1 MSDRARR
8 PFWLHQAAEYLIGVA
23 FVAQGLQ
30 SLTPVV
36 PTTAGV
42 AVLLNAALA
51 KGPLAAFKGVRRSV
65 HRVLDV
71 VVMVAIVVAAVLPWD
86 VDTMSRLLMV
96 AMVVV
101 LAFVWWFSDFT
112 EPEVRRAQRAAAR
125 RAQGDRSVD
134 VGRAAGRVVGNT
146 VNALRRRQAK
156 D

>member
-8 PFWLHQAAEYLIGVA
+8 PFWLHQAAEYLIGIA

-36 PTTAGV
+36 PTVAGV

-71 VVMVAIVVAAVLPWD
+71 VLMALIVVAAALPWN
-86 VDTMSRLLMV
+86 VDNTSRGLMV

-101 LAFVWWFSDFT
+101 LGFVWWFSDFT
-112 EPEVRRAQRAAAR
+112 EPEVRKAQKAAER
-125 RAQGDRSVD
+125 RVQGDRSVEI
-134 VGRAAGRVVGNT
+134 GRSAGRLVGNT
-146 VNALRRRQAK
+146 VNALKRRQPNR
-156 D
+156 